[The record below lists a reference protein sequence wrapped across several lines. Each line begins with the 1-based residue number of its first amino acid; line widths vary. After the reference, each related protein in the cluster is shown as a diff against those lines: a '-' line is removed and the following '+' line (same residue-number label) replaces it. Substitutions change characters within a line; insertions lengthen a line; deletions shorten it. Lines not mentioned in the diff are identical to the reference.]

1 MGDVFE
7 YVYSLVL
14 ASAVAGVLSLV
25 APYGGK
31 AVGKVIKYPVA
42 LAVILAV
49 LAPLSGILSKTNDI
63 DASRITE
70 KLTASDLSFSEDRST
85 LDYVIERGRESA
97 EEKLK
102 SMLSSRFSLS
112 GEDISVSLVLSEA
125 YTLISSKKVQPA
137 VLVAPDASVYSPK
150 CSIETRTNLPVAPF
164 ASSVIACVSETP
176 SSTDFLVSRVP
187 IFEYSPSWVL
197 AISKVTDFG
206 A

>member
-63 DASRITE
+63 DASGITE
-70 KLTASDLSFSEDRST
+70 KLTASDLSFSEERST

-97 EEKLK
+97 EEKLR
-102 SMLSSRFSLS
+102 SMVSSRFSLS
-112 GEDISVSLVLSEA
+112 SEDISVSLVLSEE
-125 YTLISSKKVQPA
+125 LELESVSA
-137 VLVAPDASVYSPK
+137 VLGFGAFGVPRDEVEEYLGDICG
-150 CSIETRTNLPVAPF
+150 CSI
-164 ASSVIACVSETP
+164 SVT
-176 SSTDFLVSRVP
+176 
-187 IFEYSPSWVL
+187 Y
-197 AISKVTDFG
+197 K
-206 A
+206 